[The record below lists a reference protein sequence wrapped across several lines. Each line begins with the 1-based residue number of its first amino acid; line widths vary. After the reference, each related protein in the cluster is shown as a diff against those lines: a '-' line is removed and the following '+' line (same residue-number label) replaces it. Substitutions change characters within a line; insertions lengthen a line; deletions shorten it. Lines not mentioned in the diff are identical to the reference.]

1 MIVGW
6 ENKQEIPSDRLA
18 LINKAT
24 KRNQPKEENVYMQI
38 SAEKPCVNLI
48 SVKHLTSLPNPVSV
62 VNLVKRDGHPLKPR
76 TRAGNWTYVN
86 VLPEWIGVSE
96 TVIEEQLSQ
105 EHETAIK
112 KSAKD
117 DVAARKKRLAAAS
130 PLPTKVQ
137 VISHAYRRNS
147 DVVAEVRKRAKGKCE
162 LCKKDA
168 PFLRKSDGSPFLEIH
183 HIVTL
188 ADGGADTVAN
198 AKALCPNCH
207 RQMHFG
213 ISEEE

>member
-1 MIVGW
+1 
-6 ENKQEIPSDRLA
+6 
-18 LINKAT
+18 
-24 KRNQPKEENVYMQI
+24 MQI

-76 TRAGNWTYVN
+76 TRAGNWAYVN